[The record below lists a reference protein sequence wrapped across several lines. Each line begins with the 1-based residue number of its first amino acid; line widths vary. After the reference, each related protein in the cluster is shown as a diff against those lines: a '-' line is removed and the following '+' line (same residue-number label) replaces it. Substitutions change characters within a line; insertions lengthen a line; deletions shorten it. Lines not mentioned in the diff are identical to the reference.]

1 MAKINLD
8 RLPAKQYGQNPYK
21 FADLHIDLESNF
33 VKNSSLFQQPEINDF
48 KLDYDIEA
56 VKNSLVTLFTTMPG
70 QKILNPEYGLDL
82 KQFLFL
88 PMTIMTG
95 NRIRDEIYTQIAR
108 FEPRVKVLNVKITM
122 FEDVNEFDIDI
133 YYDIPSLNISN
144 IRLFGTLSNSG
155 YVFSK

>member
-8 RLPAKQYGQNPYK
+8 RLPAKQYGQKSYK
-21 FADLHIDLESNF
+21 FADLHFDLEKSYIKGN
-33 VKNSSLFQQPEINDF
+33 SLFQKPEINDF
-48 KLDYDIEA
+48 KIDYDLEA
-56 VKNSLVTLFTTMPG
+56 VKNSLITLFTTMPG

-88 PMTIMTG
+88 PLTTMTAK
-95 NRIRDEIYTQIAR
+95 RIRDEIYTQIAR
-108 FEPRVKVLNVKITM
+108 FEPRVRVVNVKITIL
-122 FEDVNEFDIDI
+122 EDVNEYDIDI

-155 YVFSK
+155 YVFSR